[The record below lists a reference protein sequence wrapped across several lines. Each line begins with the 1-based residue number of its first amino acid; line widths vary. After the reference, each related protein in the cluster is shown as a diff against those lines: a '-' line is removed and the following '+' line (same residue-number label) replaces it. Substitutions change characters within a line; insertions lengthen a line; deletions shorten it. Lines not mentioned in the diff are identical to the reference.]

1 MKVLRG
7 VWPTPAPR
15 HNVVQ
20 GEGVK
25 WKMEVAA
32 QANPFLPTVEIMLNV
47 LAKRRQVRRPD
58 WDIPTVIMSPLV
70 NPGNRGWLGQ
80 VRLAENSVG
89 KEPLVNEALSQRR

>member
-7 VWPTPAPR
+7 VWSSPAPG

-58 WDIPTVIMSPLV
+58 WDIPTSDYVSPGQSWK
-70 NPGNRGWLGQ
+70 PGLPWP
-80 VRLAENSVG
+80 VRLAENPVG